1 MKNGASSLTS
11 GFENQ
16 LPASTQIEPIE
27 LILDIFCMFYSS
39 NMMATNATDAT
50 DDINSDHDID
60 TEHEGSLSEVMCP
73 NGKHKWKHDQCM
85 VCGICG
91 ECSGKHQS

>member
-1 MKNGASSLTS
+1 
-11 GFENQ
+11 
-16 LPASTQIEPIE
+16 
-27 LILDIFCMFYSS
+27 
-39 NMMATNATDAT
+39 MATNATDAT

-91 ECSGKHQS
+91 ECSGKHKGPFTNYFYKSRGVGGQKN

>member
-1 MKNGASSLTS
+1 
-11 GFENQ
+11 
-16 LPASTQIEPIE
+16 
-27 LILDIFCMFYSS
+27 
-39 NMMATNATDAT
+39 MATNATDAT

-91 ECSGKHQS
+91 ECSGKHQKLRYCEEDTKFEKKTP

>member
-1 MKNGASSLTS
+1 
-11 GFENQ
+11 
-16 LPASTQIEPIE
+16 
-27 LILDIFCMFYSS
+27 
-39 NMMATNATDAT
+39 MATNATDAT

-91 ECSGKHQS
+91 ECSGKQ